1 MGLGRPIRHLITP
14 GEPSWVFNGVKLVVA
29 RQIDLSVSV
38 GKLRL
43 KNPVIVAS
51 GTFGYGQ
58 EFEPF
63 IDLSQLGA
71 IIPKGI
77 SLNPMPGNPPPRIF
91 ETTGGMLN
99 SIGLQNPGL
108 HVFIQEKLPYFKN
121 IKTDLIINIFGKS
134 QQEYV
139 ELSKRLTDLPGISGL
154 EMNISCPNVHQGG
167 IIFGTDPRMTYRL
180 VSKVRRSTPYPL
192 IVKLSP
198 NVTDITRIARSA
210 EEGGADA
217 VSLVN
222 TFKALAIN
230 IHSKRPELGNII
242 GGLSGPAIKP
252 IALRMVW
259 EVFQAVRIPVI
270 GMGGIMKSE
279 DAIQFILAGACAVQ
293 IGTANLINPSTGI
306 EVLQGIKHYLRE
318 NRIYAVKDLTG
329 LCIKEKG
336 ASHPS

>member
-1 MGLGRPIRHLITP
+1 MMKIVPPL
-14 GEPSWVFNGVKLVVA
+14 
-29 RQIDLSVSV
+29 DLSIRI
-38 GKLRL
+38 GKIEL

-58 EFEPF
+58 EFDNF
-63 IDLSQLGA
+63 MDLSQLGA

-77 SLNPMPGNPPPRIF
+77 SLNPMQGNPPPRIF
-91 ETTGGMLN
+91 ETNGGILN

-108 HVFIQEKLPYFKN
+108 QNFIKEKLPYFKKV
-121 IKTDLIINIFGKS
+121 KTNLIINFFGKT

-139 ELSKRLTDLPGISGL
+139 ELSKRLNDLPGISGL
-154 EMNISCPNVHQGG
+154 EMNVSCPNVQQGG
-167 IIFGTDPRMTYRL
+167 IIFGTNPRMTYRL
-180 VSKVRRSTPYPL
+180 VSKVRKFTQRPL

-198 NVTDITRIARSA
+198 NVTDIALMAKSA

-230 IHSKRPELGNII
+230 IHTKKPELGNII

-259 EVFQAVRIPVI
+259 EVSRVVKIPVI
-270 GMGGIMKSE
+270 GMGGIMKAE
-279 DAIQFILAGACAVQ
+279 DAIEFILAGASAIQ
-293 IGTANLINPSTGI
+293 IGTANLINPNTGI
-306 EVLQGIKHYLRE
+306 EVIDGIKKYLLQNGVGRIRE
-318 NRIYAVKDLTG
+318 LIG
-329 LCIKEKG
+329 LFKV
-336 ASHPS
+336 